1 MAGLQARNSDW
12 PVSLAHRGASTHAP
26 ENTLEAY
33 RLAVEAGAGGLELDV
48 HMTRDGHVVVI
59 HDDEVDRLTDG
70 AGPVREKSIHEL
82 ESLDAG
88 YHFSPDGGTTFSY
101 RGGGLKV
108 PRLEEVFER
117 FPDTPINLDI
127 KEDQAGF
134 EEAVLRIIEKQDAKG
149 RTFVASQKH
158 RVIKRFRKLSGGA
171 VSTSSSQFEV
181 AVFMLLS
188 RLGLGRLLR
197 PAYTALQVP
206 TSHRGIEIV
215 TPRFVS
221 TAHNRGVRVDVWTI
235 DDPKEARRL
244 LDLGV
249 DVIMTN
255 RPEVLTK
262 VLEERQ

>member
-127 KEDQAGF
+127 KEDQTGF

-221 TAHNRGVRVDVWTI
+221 AAHNRGVRVDVWTI